1 MVGANRSIC
10 GYSSFR
16 RKFGVAILEV
26 PQEDVKW
33 SSNRRKS
40 IVRVVDKSVAGKA
53 SRETIMKRVFSSAI
67 DIILKIGL

>member
-10 GYSSFR
+10 GYSSSR

-33 SSNRRKS
+33 SSNRRNS

>member
-1 MVGANRSIC
+1 MVGANWSIC
-10 GYSSFR
+10 GYSSSR
-16 RKFGVAILEV
+16 RKFGVAVLEG

-40 IVRVVDKSVAGKA
+40 IVRVVDKYVAGKA
-53 SRETIMKRVFSSAI
+53 SRETIMKRVFSSEI